1 MFGLHL
7 KVYNEN
13 TKFPNDQIDLKILP
27 WDWHRTKESSV
38 NKQSFLKTY
47 GRVC

>member
-13 TKFPNDQIDLKILP
+13 TKFPSDQDDLKILG
-27 WDWHRTKESSV
+27 WDRHRAKQSSV
-38 NKQSFLKTY
+38 NK
-47 GRVC
+47 